1 MTQLPFLLDR
11 RGGALAAP
19 ATIWG
24 DMMLNKAIFTVAV
37 LSSVGSAWVV
47 LSYVCIKELRSY
59 RHQLILGLAISD
71 LLMALNFMFSA
82 GWNVAGGDLALEES
96 KTACSVNGFLTQ
108 VFVVQTDWWILVIA
122 IATYI
127 ILGNFKTQ
135 SQFIQTHVWVPWVG
149 PWVLSIIIAAVC
161 HAVLGYG
168 YIGGWCWLTSDLMR
182 LLVNFIPRWLIV
194 IAIALIYIRLYMIVR
209 KARKWDIEGVSPD
222 PGDDTAD
229 TSVILMSVG
238 KRDRDR
244 ERRGSG
250 VLVSRDV
257 SVSFGRKGSTA
268 PTFVTMVT
276 TSAAGDSR
284 EAVSSCSVREE
295 RVRNVNVNVNS
306 SRSLSLGM
314 RQPLNADQL
323 KRIAKKMMV
332 YPLAY
337 AIIWACPT
345 AIRIYQG
352 TTGSRAPLWITIVD
366 KSCIVIQGLIDAI
379 VYGLNERAWQGWRD
393 HIRRIIYKNEGGRII
408 G

>member
-1 MTQLPFLLDR
+1 MTQLPYLLDR

-19 ATIWG
+19 ATAWG
-24 DMMLNKAIFTVAV
+24 DMMLNRALFSVAL

-47 LSYVCIKELRSY
+47 LSYACIKELRSY

-96 KTACSVNGFLTQ
+96 RTACSVNGFLTQ

-135 SQFIQTHVWVPWVG
+135 SQFIQTHVWIPWVG
-149 PWVLSIIIAAVC
+149 PWVLSIIIAAIC
-161 HAVLGYG
+161 HGVLGYG

-222 PGDDTAD
+222 PGDDMAD
-229 TSVILMSVG
+229 TSVILVPVG
-238 KRDRDR
+238 KKDR
-244 ERRGSG
+244 ERQGSG

-276 TSAAGDSR
+276 TSGAGDSR
-284 EAVSSCSVREE
+284 EAISSCSAREE
-295 RVRNVNVNVNS
+295 GSRARTVNVNS

-314 RQPLNADQL
+314 RQPLNAAQL

-332 YPLAY
+332 YPVAY
-337 AIIWACPT
+337 AVIWACPT

-366 KSCIVIQGLIDAI
+366 KSCIVIQGLVDAV

>member
-1 MTQLPFLLDR
+1 
-11 RGGALAAP
+11 
-19 ATIWG
+19 
-24 DMMLNKAIFTVAV
+24 
-37 LSSVGSAWVV
+37 
-47 LSYVCIKELRSY
+47 
-59 RHQLILGLAISD
+59 
-71 LLMALNFMFSA
+71 MALNFMFSA

-96 KTACSVNGFLTQ
+96 RTACSVNGFLTQ

-135 SQFIQTHVWVPWVG
+135 SQFIQTHVWIPWVG
-149 PWVLSIIIAAVC
+149 PWVLSIIIAAIC
-161 HAVLGYG
+161 HGVLGYG

-182 LLVNFIPRWLIV
+182 LLINFIPRWLIV

-222 PGDDTAD
+222 PGDDMAD
-229 TSVILMSVG
+229 TSVILVSVG
-238 KRDRDR
+238 KKDR
-244 ERRGSG
+244 ERQGSG

-276 TSAAGDSR
+276 TNGAGDSR
-284 EAVSSCSVREE
+284 EAISSCSAREE
-295 RVRNVNVNVNS
+295 GSRARTVNVNS

-314 RQPLNADQL
+314 RQPLNAAQL

-332 YPLAY
+332 YPVAY

-366 KSCIVIQGLIDAI
+366 KSCIVIQGLVDAV
-379 VYGLNERAWQGWRD
+379 VYDTDRNRLHQD
-393 HIRRIIYKNEGGRII
+393 
-408 G
+408 

>member
-1 MTQLPFLLDR
+1 MTQLPYLLDR

-19 ATIWG
+19 ATAWG
-24 DMMLNKAIFTVAV
+24 DMMLNRALFSVAL

-47 LSYVCIKELRSY
+47 LSYACIKELRSY

-96 KTACSVNGFLTQ
+96 RTACSVNGFLTQ

-135 SQFIQTHVWVPWVG
+135 SQFIQTHVWIPWVG
-149 PWVLSIIIAAVC
+149 PWVLSIIIAAIC
-161 HAVLGYG
+161 HGVLGYG

-222 PGDDTAD
+222 PGDDMAD
-229 TSVILMSVG
+229 TSVILVPVG
-238 KRDRDR
+238 KKDR
-244 ERRGSG
+244 ERQGSG

-276 TSAAGDSR
+276 TSGAGDSR
-284 EAVSSCSVREE
+284 EAISSCSAREE
-295 RVRNVNVNVNS
+295 GSRARTVNVNS

-314 RQPLNADQL
+314 RQPLNAAQL

-332 YPLAY
+332 YPVAY

-366 KSCIVIQGLIDAI
+366 KSCIVIQGLVDAV

>member
-1 MTQLPFLLDR
+1 MTQLPYLLDR

-19 ATIWG
+19 ATVWG
-24 DMMLNKAIFTVAV
+24 DMVLNRALFSVAL
-37 LSSVGSAWVV
+37 LSTVGSAWVV

-82 GWNVAGGDLALEES
+82 GWNVAGGDLGSEGS
-96 KTACSVNGFLTQ
+96 QTACSVNGFLTQ

-135 SQFIQTHVWVPWVG
+135 SQFIQTHVWIPWVG
-149 PWVLSIIIAAVC
+149 PWFLSILIALVC
-161 HAVLGYG
+161 HVVLGYG

-182 LLVNFIPRWLIV
+182 LLINFIPRWLIV

-222 PGDDTAD
+222 PGDDMAD

-238 KRDRDR
+238 KRDR

-295 RVRNVNVNVNS
+295 RARNVNVNS

-352 TTGSRAPLWITIVD
+352 TTGSRAPLWITVVD
-366 KSCIVIQGLIDAI
+366 KSCIVIQGFIDAV
-379 VYGLNERAWQGWRD
+379 VYDADQEL
-393 HIRRIIYKNEGGRII
+393 
-408 G
+408 

>member
-1 MTQLPFLLDR
+1 MTQFPYLLDR

-19 ATIWG
+19 ATAWG
-24 DMMLNKAIFTVAV
+24 DMMLNRALFSVAV

-96 KTACSVNGFLTQ
+96 RTACSVNGFLTQ

-135 SQFIQTHVWVPWVG
+135 SQFIQTHVWIPWVG
-149 PWVLSIIIAAVC
+149 PWVLSIIIAAIC

-182 LLVNFIPRWLIV
+182 LLINFIPRWIIV
-194 IAIALIYIRLYMIVR
+194 ITIALIYIRLYMIVR

-222 PGDDTAD
+222 PGDDMAD

-238 KRDRDR
+238 KKER

-250 VLVSRDV
+250 VMVSRDV

-284 EAVSSCSVREE
+284 EAVSSCTGREE
-295 RVRNVNVNVNS
+295 RVRNVGMNVNS

-314 RQPLNADQL
+314 RQPLNAAQL

-393 HIRRIIYKNEGGRII
+393 HIRRIIYKSEGGRII

>member
-1 MTQLPFLLDR
+1 MTQLLYLLDR

-24 DMMLNKAIFTVAV
+24 DKVLNRALFVVAL

-59 RHQLILGLAISD
+59 RHQLILGLALSD
-71 LLMALNFMFSA
+71 LLMALNFMFSS
-82 GWNVAGGDLALEES
+82 GWNVAGGDLALEAS

-108 VFVVQTDWWILVIA
+108 VFVVQTDWWVLVIA

-127 ILGNFKTQ
+127 ILGNFKAQ
-135 SQFIQTHVWVPWVG
+135 SQFIQTHVWIPWVG
-149 PWVLSIIIAAVC
+149 PWVLSIIIAVVC
-161 HAVLGYG
+161 HLVLGYG

-209 KARKWDIEGVSPD
+209 KARKWDIEAESPD
-222 PGDDTAD
+222 PGDEMAD

-238 KRDRDR
+238 KRDR

-276 TSAAGDSR
+276 SQAGDSR

-295 RVRNVNVNVNS
+295 RIRNMNVNS
-306 SRSLSLGM
+306 SRSVSLGM
-314 RQPLNADQL
+314 RQPLNANQL

-352 TTGSRAPLWITIVD
+352 TTGTRAPLWITIVD
-366 KSCIVIQGLIDAI
+366 KSCIVVQGLVDAV

>member
-1 MTQLPFLLDR
+1 MTQLPYLLDR

-19 ATIWG
+19 ATAWG
-24 DMMLNKAIFTVAV
+24 DMMLNRALFSVAL

-47 LSYVCIKELRSY
+47 LSYACIKELRSY

-96 KTACSVNGFLTQ
+96 RTACSVNGFLTQ

-135 SQFIQTHVWVPWVG
+135 SQYIQTHVWIPWVG
-149 PWVLSIIIAAVC
+149 PWVLSIIIAAIC
-161 HAVLGYG
+161 HGVLGYG

-222 PGDDTAD
+222 PGDDMAD
-229 TSVILMSVG
+229 TSVILVPVG
-238 KRDRDR
+238 KKDR
-244 ERRGSG
+244 ERQGSG

-276 TSAAGDSR
+276 TSGAGDSR
-284 EAVSSCSVREE
+284 EAISSCSAREE
-295 RVRNVNVNVNS
+295 GSRARTVNVNS

-314 RQPLNADQL
+314 RQPLNAAQL

-332 YPLAY
+332 YPVAY
-337 AIIWACPT
+337 AVIWACPT

-366 KSCIVIQGLIDAI
+366 KSCIVIQGLVDAV

>member
-1 MTQLPFLLDR
+1 MTQLPYLLDR

-19 ATIWG
+19 ATAWG
-24 DMMLNKAIFTVAV
+24 DMMLNRALFSVAL

-96 KTACSVNGFLTQ
+96 RTACSVNGFLTQ

-135 SQFIQTHVWVPWVG
+135 SQFIQTHVWIPWVG
-149 PWVLSIIIAAVC
+149 PWVLSIIIAAIC
-161 HAVLGYG
+161 HGVLGYG

-222 PGDDTAD
+222 PGDDMAD
-229 TSVILMSVG
+229 TSVILVPVG
-238 KRDRDR
+238 KKDR
-244 ERRGSG
+244 ERQGSG

-276 TSAAGDSR
+276 TSGTGDSR
-284 EAVSSCSVREE
+284 EAISSCSAREE
-295 RVRNVNVNVNS
+295 GSRARTVNVNS

-314 RQPLNADQL
+314 RQPLNAAQL

-332 YPLAY
+332 YPVAY

-366 KSCIVIQGLIDAI
+366 KSCIVIQGLVDAV

-393 HIRRIIYKNEGGRII
+393 HVRRIIYKNEGGRII